1 MITERSP
8 EIPIAPT
15 SRSIQTMV
23 RPAFFFTL
31 ILLLASCGG
40 SKDDSDIGKMRHE
53 RDSLKI
59 VYAEIGTRIK
69 QIEEWLAENDSTV
82 RRNLTTVTATP
93 VELASFSHYVDVHG
107 NVRADKSAALFA
119 QGRIRNILVKPGDR
133 VNSGQ
138 QIMTVDNDVVE
149 KQITQAETALDLAR
163 TAFERQQRLWDQ
175 KIGSEMQFLQAKSQ
189 MEQAEAG
196 LAALK
201 EQQRLT
207 NVTAPFSGVIDDIMV
222 RVGDMA
228 APGMP
233 VARVVDLS
241 GAQLEADVP
250 ESYLRS
256 ITEGAPVKVEF
267 PSIGETLDAQLD
279 HVGRYIDPANRTFK
293 VTVRLKEGEGIL
305 RPNLLANISIQDLHN
320 DSAFVVP
327 ARAVLQDV
335 QGNNYIY
342 VLDPRKDDEATARK
356 VMVERRSEYKGN
368 VSIAPATEG
377 ALKGGERIVDEGAK
391 NVTDGLVVRIAN
403 T

>member
-1 MITERSP
+1 
-8 EIPIAPT
+8 
-15 SRSIQTMV
+15 MV
-23 RPAFFFTL
+23 RTAFFL
-31 ILLLASCGG
+31 SMILLIASCGG
-40 SKDDSDIGKMRHE
+40 SKDDGDLAEMRHE
-53 RDSLKI
+53 RDSLKN
-59 VYAEIGTRIK
+59 VYAQIGTRIK
-69 QIEEWLAENDSTV
+69 EIEDWLAENDSTV
-82 RRNLTTVTATP
+82 RRNLPTVTATP
-93 VELASFSHYVDVHG
+93 VELSSFSHYVDVHG
-107 NVRADKSAALFA
+107 NVRADRSAALYA
-119 QGRIRNILVKPGDR
+119 QGRIRSILVKPGDQVR
-133 VNSGQ
+133 NGD
-138 QIMTVDNDVVE
+138 QIMTVDNDLVE
-149 KQITQAETALDLAR
+149 KQIAQAETALELAR
-163 TAFERQQRLWDQ
+163 TAFERQQRLWDE
-175 KIGSEMQFLQAKSQ
+175 KIGSEMQYLQAKSQ
-189 MEQAEAG
+189 KEQAEAG

-207 NVTAPFSGVIDDIMV
+207 NVTAPFSGVVDDIMV

-228 APGMP
+228 APGIP

-256 ITEGAPVKVEF
+256 ISAGAPVKVEF
-267 PSIGETLDAQLD
+267 PSIGETIDAELD

-305 RPNLLANISIQDLHN
+305 RPNLLASISIQDMHN

-335 QGNNYIY
+335 KGNNYIY
-342 VLDPRKDDEATARK
+342 VLDPRKDDEAIARK
-356 VMVERRSEYKGN
+356 VLVERRSEYKGN
-368 VSIAPATEG
+368 VSISPRTEG

>member
-1 MITERSP
+1 M
-8 EIPIAPT
+8 
-15 SRSIQTMV
+15 
-23 RPAFFFTL
+23 
-31 ILLLASCGG
+31 ILLIASCGG
-40 SKDDSDIGKMRHE
+40 SKDDGDLAEMRHE
-53 RDSLKI
+53 RDSLKN
-59 VYAEIGTRIK
+59 VYAQIGTRIK
-69 QIEEWLAENDSTV
+69 EIEDWLAENDSTV
-82 RRNLTTVTATP
+82 RRNLPTVTATP
-93 VELASFSHYVDVHG
+93 VELSSFSHYVDVHG
-107 NVRADKSAALFA
+107 NVRADRSAALYA
-119 QGRIRNILVKPGDR
+119 QGRIRSILVKPGDQVR
-133 VNSGQ
+133 NGD
-138 QIMTVDNDVVE
+138 QIMTVDNDLVE
-149 KQITQAETALDLAR
+149 KQIAQAETALELAR
-163 TAFERQQRLWDQ
+163 TAFERQQRLWDE
-175 KIGSEMQFLQAKSQ
+175 KIGSEMQYLQAKSQ
-189 MEQAEAG
+189 KEQAEAG

-207 NVTAPFSGVIDDIMV
+207 NVTAPFSGVVDDIMV

-228 APGMP
+228 APGIP

-256 ITEGAPVKVEF
+256 IKEGAPVKVEF
-267 PSIGETLDAQLD
+267 PSIGETIDAELD

-305 RPNLLANISIQDLHN
+305 RPNLLASISIQDMHN

-335 QGNNYIY
+335 KGNNYIY
-342 VLDPRKDDEATARK
+342 VLDPRKDDEAIARK
-356 VMVERRSEYKGN
+356 VLVERRSEYKGN
-368 VSIAPATEG
+368 VSISPRTEG

>member
-1 MITERSP
+1 M
-8 EIPIAPT
+8 
-15 SRSIQTMV
+15 
-23 RPAFFFTL
+23 
-31 ILLLASCGG
+31 ILLIASCGG
-40 SKDDSDIGKMRHE
+40 SKDDGDLAEMRHE
-53 RDSLKI
+53 RDSLKN
-59 VYAEIGTRIK
+59 VYAQIGTRIK
-69 QIEEWLAENDSTV
+69 EIEDWLAENDSTV
-82 RRNLTTVTATP
+82 RRNLPTVTATP
-93 VELASFSHYVDVHG
+93 VELSSFSHYVDVHG
-107 NVRADKSAALFA
+107 NVRADRSAALYA
-119 QGRIRNILVKPGDR
+119 QGRIRSILVKPGDQVR
-133 VNSGQ
+133 NGD
-138 QIMTVDNDVVE
+138 QIMTVDNDLVE
-149 KQITQAETALDLAR
+149 KQIAQAETALELAR
-163 TAFERQQRLWDQ
+163 TAFERQQRLWDE
-175 KIGSEMQFLQAKSQ
+175 KIGSEMQYLQAKSQ
-189 MEQAEAG
+189 KEQAEAG

-207 NVTAPFSGVIDDIMV
+207 NVTAPFSGVVDDIMV

-228 APGMP
+228 APGIP

-256 ITEGAPVKVEF
+256 ISAGAPVKVEF
-267 PSIGETLDAQLD
+267 PSIGETIDAELD

-305 RPNLLANISIQDLHN
+305 RPNLLASISIQDMHN

-335 QGNNYIY
+335 KGNNYIY
-342 VLDPRKDDEATARK
+342 VLDPRKDDEAIARK
-356 VMVERRSEYKGN
+356 VLVERRSEYKGN
-368 VSIAPATEG
+368 VSISPRTEG